1 MIRIVITEDQ
11 EEDRKKLA
19 GYIRQYARDNGDS
32 IEVLEYADGLDLLE
46 NYPESPDIL
55 FLDID
60 MVHSNGMETAHRI
73 RSFDEHVKIL
83 FVTRMVQYALEGYEV
98 QAVDYIIKP
107 VTYELFCGKFSRVIR
122 EIAREETAALN
133 IKTVDG
139 QILISPGEL
148 IRAETTGKHLML
160 VVRRNQN
167 KKQEIRETTM
177 PMYQLEKAL
186 EPYDFFRCHT
196 AFLINLR
203 YVTGYTQTDVFMDD
217 EKIPLS
223 KHRRKAFI
231 EALLAFHASRL

>member
-1 MIRIVITEDQ
+1 MHLQIW
-11 EEDRKKLA
+11 K
-19 GYIRQYARDNGDS
+19 
-32 IEVLEYADGLDLLE
+32 
-46 NYPESPDIL
+46 
-55 FLDID
+55 
-60 MVHSNGMETAHRI
+60 
-73 RSFDEHVKIL
+73 
-83 FVTRMVQYALEGYEV
+83 AL
-98 QAVDYIIKP
+98 KTFP
-107 VTYELFCGKFSRVIR
+107 
-122 EIAREETAALN
+122 LN

-139 QILISPGEL
+139 QILISPDEL

-223 KHRRKAFI
+223 KHRRKAFVD
-231 EALLAFHASRL
+231 ALLAFHASRL